1 MSTYSSE
8 HFNVA
13 RAAFLDTGVHLLADR
28 NITPPDI
35 IAGAVAAL
43 GHMIGATCEPEHVDQ
58 FLAELTPALKAA
70 ACAARACVASEISK
84 TPRR

>member
-8 HFNVA
+8 HFIVA

-43 GHMIGATCEPEHVDQ
+43 GHMIGATCEP
-58 FLAELTPALKAA
+58 
-70 ACAARACVASEISK
+70 
-84 TPRR
+84 